1 MKTLEQIKNDYAIS
15 KGYSDWENLITS
27 MIFNSVPKSTIGKLT
42 ELEKHMDNISVITQ
56 KECLKLASESEFTFS
71 KRESLD
77 SDWIV
82 YVKKESITNENNL
95 IK

>member
-1 MKTLEQIKNDYAIS
+1 MKTLEQIKNDYATNLGYIS
-15 KGYSDWENLITS
+15 WRIMLAHLVKSKQPISLNLHIDTV
-27 MIFNSVPKSTIGKLT
+27 MKIYA
-42 ELEKHMDNISVITQ
+42 M
-56 KECLKLASESEFTFS
+56 ECLKLASESEFTFS

-82 YVKKESITNENNL
+82 YVKKESITNEKNI

>member
-1 MKTLEQIKNDYAIS
+1 MKTKEQIMDDYAVS
-15 KGYSDWENLITS
+15 KGYITIIDIINECIIEHDHERILKLI
-27 MIFNSVPKSTIGKLT
+27 N
-42 ELEKHMDNISVITQ
+42 DISVESQ

-77 SDWIV
+77 SDWTV
-82 YVKKESITNENNL
+82 YVKKESITNENNI

>member
-1 MKTLEQIKNDYAIS
+1 MKTLKQIKNDYVRDNYLAS
-15 KGYSDWENLITS
+15 HDLDTWFEFQNYFASRHPEWFEQHWEEVMKIYA
-27 MIFNSVPKSTIGKLT
+27 M
-42 ELEKHMDNISVITQ
+42 
-56 KECLKLASESEFTFS
+56 ECLKLASESEFTFS

-82 YVKKESITNENNL
+82 YVKKESITNENNI